1 MGTKS
6 RRAAREI
13 ALNVLYQVDV
23 AKIPPDEAL
32 DTALENTGLEEGAAE
47 FAEILV
53 RGTLEHL
60 EPIDERLR
68 GLSIGW
74 DPQRQPAV
82 DRNILRMAM
91 YEILY
96 LDYIPASVSINE
108 AVELAKKFST
118 DESGRF
124 INGVLGA
131 LVRQN
136 PEEQENTEEK
146 SACSDT

>member
-13 ALNVLYQVDV
+13 ALNVLYQVDI
-23 AKIPPDEAL
+23 ARTPTQEAL
-32 DTALENTGLEEGAAE
+32 EAALEHTGLEEIAFE
-47 FAEILV
+47 FTEELV
-53 RGTLEHL
+53 RGTLGNL
-60 EPIDERLR
+60 EVIDERLKD
-68 GLSIGW
+68 LSIGW

-91 YEILY
+91 YEILF
-96 LDYIPASVSINE
+96 LDYIPSSVSINE
-108 AVELAKKFST
+108 AVELAKKYST

-131 LVRQN
+131 LVRQRTDDS
-136 PEEQENTEEK
+136 EEEY
-146 SACSDT
+146 ACTDT